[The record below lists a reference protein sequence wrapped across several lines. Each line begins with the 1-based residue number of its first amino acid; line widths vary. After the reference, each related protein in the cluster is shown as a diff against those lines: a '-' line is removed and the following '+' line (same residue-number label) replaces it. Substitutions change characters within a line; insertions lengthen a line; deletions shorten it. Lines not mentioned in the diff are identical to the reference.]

1 MFNQLFIGIIIVLG
15 LGSYWLYNENQ
26 TLKENTVKLEAAV
39 EEQKATLLAVQE
51 SFERQGQS
59 LQNLQRN
66 YNQIE
71 QEKEEYL
78 AIFARHN
85 FDKLALAKPGLM
97 EIRFNN
103 GTAAVFEDIE
113 NDSKAISELDAPDGR
128 CN

>member
-1 MFNQLFIGIIIVLG
+1 MFNQLFIGIIIVLS
-15 LGSYWLYNENQ
+15 LGSYWLYNANQ
-26 TLKENTVKLEAAV
+26 TLKENNVKLEAAV
-39 EEQKATLLAVQE
+39 EEQKATLAAIQE
-51 SFERQGQS
+51 SYERQGES

-71 QEKEEYL
+71 QEKDEYL

-103 GTAAVFEDIE
+103 GTAKVFEDIE
-113 NDSKAISELDAPDGR
+113 NDSKAISELDTPDVP
-128 CN
+128 

>member
-113 NDSKAISELDAPDGR
+113 NDSKAISELDAPDVP
-128 CN
+128 

>member
-1 MFNQLFIGIIIVLG
+1 MFNQLFIGIILVLG
-15 LGSYWLYNENQ
+15 LGSYWLYSENQ

-39 EEQKATLLAVQE
+39 EEQKATITAIQE
-51 SFERQGQS
+51 SYEKQGKS
-59 LQNLQRN
+59 LANLQRN

-71 QEKEEYL
+71 QEKDQYL

-85 FDKLALAKPGLM
+85 LDKLAVAKPGLI

-113 NDSKAISELDAPDGR
+113 NDSKAISELDAPDVP
-128 CN
+128 

>member
-1 MFNQLFIGIIIVLG
+1 MFNQLFIGIILVLS
-15 LGSYWLYNENQ
+15 LGSYWLYSVNQ

-39 EEQKATLLAVQE
+39 EEQKATLTAVRE
-51 SFERQGQS
+51 SFETQGKS

-71 QEKEEYL
+71 QEKDQYL
-78 AIFARHN
+78 AIFAKHN

-113 NDSKAISELDAPDGR
+113 NDSKAISELDAPDVP
-128 CN
+128 